1 MLELHH
7 VVTGKVEGGSG
18 AVERERARATKEEH
32 LSSLSLSV
40 SLSLVNNQA
49 SLRLG
54 FRKGKRGRQSSD
66 SVRAR
71 RGGTREGAAGRVRG
85 GRREEEEAA
94 AVEKQHEV
102 QRSAGGVGG
111 RLGITGAYGGLT
123 KYDRDFFFLGCGRT
137 SM

>member
-1 MLELHH
+1 M
-7 VVTGKVEGGSG
+7 
-18 AVERERARATKEEH
+18 
-32 LSSLSLSV
+32 
-40 SLSLVNNQA
+40 NNQA
-49 SLRLG
+49 SLWLG
-54 FRKGKRGRQSSD
+54 FRKGKRGRRSSD

-102 QRSAGGVGG
+102 QCSAGGVGG

-123 KYDRDFFFLGCGRT
+123 KYDRDFFFWDVEGPRCERSFFKDQEHISPIRRT
-137 SM
+137 NGSECLL